1 MPFSCNLS
9 NNFFLE
15 NIPLLDM
22 FDIGDARGLWSP
34 CRTDSSTARSA
45 GFSGQDGSDDSLSG
59 IHTTSSYTGS
69 EEMVLSVLSIYHIVH
84 VAGGKVLMKHTVSS
98 SLLWVVIFQERWDW
112 LYAHADVNGLLDVH
126 NSAGEQELWGQEGHH
141 SSTRTYRYKVYPYSW
156 KLL

>member
-9 NNFFLE
+9 NTFFLE

-45 GFSGQDGSDDSLSG
+45 GSSGHNGSDGSLSG
-59 IHTTSSYTGS
+59 ID
-69 EEMVLSVLSIYHIVH
+69 
-84 VAGGKVLMKHTVSS
+84 
-98 SLLWVVIFQERWDW
+98 WDW
-112 LYAHADVNGLLDVH
+112 LYADVDGVLDVH
-126 NSAGEQELWGQEGHH
+126 NPAGEQELWGQEGHH